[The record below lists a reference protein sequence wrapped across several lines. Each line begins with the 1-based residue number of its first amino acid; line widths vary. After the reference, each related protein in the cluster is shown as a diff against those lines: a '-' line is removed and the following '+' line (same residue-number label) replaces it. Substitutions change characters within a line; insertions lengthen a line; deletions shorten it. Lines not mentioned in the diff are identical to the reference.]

1 MTKSDNALAAVIQ
14 MCSGNN
20 REKNLAS
27 AGKLMKEAASRGA
40 KLLVLPENFSF
51 MGRNEEEKRAHREDP
66 ENSPSLNF
74 LKEFAKEQKVWIVGG
89 TIPMASEVEGKS
101 FGACFLVSADG
112 KVKSRYDKIHL
123 FDVDLGVG
131 DVYRESDFIQPG
143 KTPVIAETP
152 FGLLGLTV
160 CYDLRFPELYRHLAA
175 QGAIMLAVPAAF
187 TLTTGK
193 DHWELLLRARAV
205 ENFAYVLAADQWG
218 RHPGG
223 RQTYGHSMIVE
234 PWGTV
239 EARCA
244 DGQGVVM
251 APIDPVRSSRCR
263 ARIPCLK
270 HRIL

>member
-1 MTKSDNALAAVIQ
+1 MTKSDVAMAAVVQ
-14 MCSGNN
+14 MCSSNN
-20 REKNLAS
+20 REKNLTT

-51 MGRNEEEKRAHREDP
+51 MGRNEEEKRSHREDL
-66 ENSPSLNF
+66 ENAPSLNF
-74 LKEFAKEQKVWIVGG
+74 LREFAKAHKVWIVGG
-89 TIPMASEVEGKS
+89 TIPIASEAEGKS
-101 FGACFLVSADG
+101 HGACFLVADDG
-112 KVKSRYDKIHL
+112 RIKARYDKIHL
-123 FDVDLGVG
+123 FDVDLGNG
-131 DVYRESDFIQPG
+131 DVYRESDFIHPG
-143 KTPVIAETP
+143 HAPVVAETP

-160 CYDLRFPELYRHLAA
+160 CYDLRFPELYRQLTA
-175 QGAIMLAVPAAF
+175 QGATLLAVPAAF

-205 ENFAYVLAADQWG
+205 ENFAYILAADQWG

-223 RQTYGHSMIVE
+223 RQTYGHSMVVE

-244 DGQGVVM
+244 DGQGVVL
-251 APIDPVRSSRCR
+251 APIDPLRVSRCR